1 MGAVAVFVLMLF
13 SIFAWISGRAV
24 SARGIAPCGG
34 ASDAVVGSATGVAL
48 GSVVAATDT
57 AAADTAAVV
66 TAPGAVAGVLSV
78 VVAGCLTCLTVAVAV
93 AVAVAAVAAPVTG
106 VAAGLVLAFKLLGCA
121 SWSAA
126 LLV

>member
-24 SARGIAPCGG
+24 SARAIAPCGG

-48 GSVVAATDT
+48 GGVVAATDT

-78 VVAGCLTCLTVAVAV
+78 VVAGLTCITVAV